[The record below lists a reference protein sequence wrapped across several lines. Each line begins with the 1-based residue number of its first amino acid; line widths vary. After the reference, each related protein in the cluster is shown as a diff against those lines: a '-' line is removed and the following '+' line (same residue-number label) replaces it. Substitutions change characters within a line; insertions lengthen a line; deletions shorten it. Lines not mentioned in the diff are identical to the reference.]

1 MGGDPLRKGSLV
13 DDRLA
18 GLAAAHGVALEY
30 ENGERQRVVVDPAVV
45 RAILDELGDPPVR
58 AAVPSVVRQGARVEV
73 GKGEVELEFG
83 GIVLV
88 DGALPDLPLGWHRLR
103 VGNQETSLAVTPDR
117 LPDLERT
124 WGWMVQLYAL
134 HSPDSW
140 GIGDYRDLRDFVT
153 KASADEAG
161 AVLVS
166 PVAAGALTS
175 PVRKSPYSPSSRRF
189 LNPLHLSV
197 LDIPEFAAADEA
209 TRASVRALQPKLGE
223 QIDHDAVWAAKT
235 AAFAQLDPRLPDLS
249 ALSPDLLD
257 FATFSALAERHGPD
271 WRTWPTELRH
281 PANTAVV
288 AARAELADRVA
299 FHAWLQQRS
308 AAQLDAVR
316 SAATGMRVGVIHD
329 LPVGVDPG
337 GADGWSLQDV
347 LASRV
352 TVGAPPDAFSPLGQ
366 DWVLPPL
373 RPDKLAEQGYQPF
386 RDMIRAVL
394 THGDGIRVDHV
405 AGLWRLWWIPP
416 GESPDRGT
424 YVHYD
429 GEAMLGVLALEAHR
443 ANALVIGEDLGTV
456 PEYVTR
462 QLQERGVLS
471 CAVAW
476 FQRDRD
482 NRQLPADRYPK
493 QAAASI
499 STHDLPTATG
509 FLAGEHV
516 RVRTELGLLKDP
528 EAERE
533 IAAAERADVLRVL
546 ADEHLVGPD
555 PTVAET
561 VLALH
566 RFIAKTPCALV
577 FAAPHD
583 LVGELRQPNLPG
595 TVDQYPNWR
604 LPLPVT
610 VDELVAH
617 PAVRAA
623 VAELRAR

>member
-1 MGGDPLRKGSLV
+1 M

-18 GLAAAHGVALEY
+18 ELAAAHGVALEY
-30 ENGERQRVVVDPAVV
+30 ENGERQRVRVDPAVV
-45 RAILDELGDPPVR
+45 RAILDELGDPPTR
-58 AAVPSVVRQGARVEV
+58 AALPSVIRQGERVEV
-73 GKGEVELEFG
+73 GRGEVELEDG
-83 GIVLV
+83 SSVAV
-88 DGALPDLPLGWHRLR
+88 NGALPDLPLGWHKLR
-103 VGNQETSLAVTPDR
+103 VGDRETSLAVTPTR

-124 WGWMVQLYAL
+124 WGWMVQLYNL
-134 HSPDSW
+134 HTPDSW
-140 GIGDYRDLRDFVT
+140 GIGDYRDLRTFVT
-153 KASADEAG
+153 HAATDEA
-161 AVLVS
+161 AAILVS
-166 PVAAGALTS
+166 PVAAGAVTK

-189 LNPLHLSV
+189 LNPLHLAV
-197 LDIPEFAAADEA
+197 TDTPEFAAADA
-209 TRASVRALQPKLGE
+209 DTRAKVLGLRPALGE
-223 QIDHDAVWAAKT
+223 QIDHDAVWDAKT
-235 AAFAQLDPRLPDLS
+235 AAFALLNPLLPDLS
-249 ALSPDLLD
+249 ALDRTLLD

-271 WRTWPTELRH
+271 WRTWPPELRH
-281 PANTAVV
+281 PGSTDVIR
-288 AARAELADRVA
+288 AREELADRVA

-373 RPDKLAEQGYQPF
+373 RPDKLADQGYRPF

-429 GEAMLGVLALEAHR
+429 GESMLGVLALEAHR
-443 ANALVIGEDLGTV
+443 ANAVVIGEDLGTV
-456 PEYVTR
+456 PEYVTE

-482 NRQLPADRYPK
+482 NRPLPANRYPR

-509 FLAGEHV
+509 FLSGEHV
-516 RVRTELGLLKDP
+516 RVRTDLGLLTDP

-533 IAAAERADVLRVL
+533 TAAAERAAILRSLVEEGLL
-546 ADEHLVGPD
+546 ASVDAPVE
-555 PTVAET
+555 EI

-577 FAAPHD
+577 FAAPQD
-583 LVGELRQPNLPG
+583 LIGEKRQPNLPG

-604 LPLPVT
+604 LPLPMT
-610 VDELVAH
+610 VDEVMGH

-623 VAELRAR
+623 VAALRTR

>member
-1 MGGDPLRKGSLV
+1 M

-18 GLAAAHGVALEY
+18 DLAAAHGVALDY
-30 ENGERQRVVVDPAVV
+30 ENGERRRVVVDPEVV
-45 RAILDELGDPPVR
+45 RAILAELGDPPTR
-58 AAVPSVVRQGARVEV
+58 AAVPSVLRQGARVEV
-73 GKGEVELEFG
+73 GRGEVELEYG
-83 GIVLV
+83 GVVPV
-88 DGALPDLPLGWHRLR
+88 DGVLPDLPLGWHRLR
-103 VGNQETSLAVTPDR
+103 VGNRETSLAVTPAR

-134 HSPDSW
+134 HGPDSW
-140 GIGDYRDLRDFVT
+140 GIGDYRDLRAFVARAA
-153 KASADEAG
+153 KDAAG

-166 PVAAGALTS
+166 PVAAGALTT
-175 PVRKSPYSPSSRRF
+175 PVRKSPYSPSSRRS

-197 LDIPEFAAADEA
+197 LDTPEFAAADEA
-209 TRASVRALQPKLGE
+209 TRDRVLALRPDLGPR
-223 QIDHDAVWAAKT
+223 IDHDGVWAAKT
-235 AAFAQLDPRLPDLS
+235 AAFAQLGPRLPDL
-249 ALSPDLLD
+249 ATLDADLLD

-271 WRTWPTELRH
+271 WRTWPAELRH
-281 PANTAVV
+281 PSNLAVV
-288 AARAELADRVA
+288 AARTELADRVA

-373 RPDKLAEQGYQPF
+373 RPDKLAEQGYLPF

-394 THGDGIRVDHV
+394 SHGDGIRVDHV

-416 GESPDRGT
+416 GEGPDRGT

-443 ANALVIGEDLGTV
+443 ANAVVIGEDLGTV
-456 PEYVTR
+456 PEYVTE

-482 NRQLPADRYPK
+482 NRQLPADRYPR

-499 STHDLPTATG
+499 STHDLPTASG

-528 EAERE
+528 EAEE
-533 IAAAERADVLRVL
+533 VTAAAERADILRVL
-546 ADEHLVGPD
+546 TEEGVIGPD
-555 PTVAET
+555 PTVEEI

-566 RFIAKTPCALV
+566 RFIARTPCALV
-577 FAAPHD
+577 FAAPQD

-604 LPLPVT
+604 LPLPLT
-610 VDELVAH
+610 VDEIMAH